1 MKDSKS
7 SARKA
12 AETGE
17 AVRDL
22 SVLLVTRNNKRY
34 LEPCLDSLYSARLQ
48 RDFEVIVVD
57 NGSTDGSQALLRDKF
72 PDVQLIQNRGNAGL
86 SRASNQGINAS
97 QGRYVL
103 LLNDDTVVNGPSLE
117 KMVEFLDR
125 HPDAAAVGGRLLNP
139 DGSLQAGYRRFP
151 TLPEEFLIATRIGEL
166 LFNGYPLHAGNGHA
180 RRVDWLGSAC
190 LLLRRQALYEVGLLD
205 EEYFIYGDETD
216 LQFRLHRAGW
226 RAYYLPSA
234 HTIHYGGRSMDRWR
248 RRKMVYRGK
257 MLFYRKN
264 YGRLSTALLRLM
276 LAGLSAAKILA
287 WCVALP
293 IPARQERVRRE
304 LRSNLDVITL
314 CWSLV

>member
-1 MKDSKS
+1 M
-7 SARKA
+7 
-12 AETGE
+12 
-17 AVRDL
+17 
-22 SVLLVTRNNKRY
+22 
-34 LEPCLDSLYSARLQ
+34 
-48 RDFEVIVVD
+48 D

-72 PDVQLIQNRGNAGL
+72 PDVHLIQNRGNAGL

-103 LLNDDTVVNGPSLE
+103 LLNDDTIVNGPSLE
-117 KMVEFLDR
+117 KMVEFLDS

-166 LFNGYPLHAGNGHA
+166 LFSSYPLYAGSGHA

-190 LLLRRQALYEVGLLD
+190 LLLRRQALHEVGLLD

-264 YGRLSTALLRLM
+264 YGRLPTALLRLM

-287 WCVALP
+287 WCIALA

-314 CWSLV
+314 CWKLV